1 MEYNSFY
8 GGRRGASFVIVKK
21 YRCIQEPAEDNE
33 NMNRVIR
40 VDLGYTDMTK
50 PISAADRNK
59 WLAEHCMVTGFSQG
73 GAYKTVN
80 YDEYVIIDTL
90 NLNDADNGKIF
101 RRGYDYNNSMG
112 GAEYIGQIVGP
123 AGMSPHVE
131 MKTIAEV
138 DKIIHKDGLTKVEGK
153 DNEYVEKDESGADKY
168 YYRTSTGEYAP
179 LENLIP
185 GKYWDEDGNEQFND
199 EIKYLACSVMD
210 CDSHETTVH
219 IGFKIPYQVQEY
231 TAETVS
237 PYYHRSDLEPSDLTG
252 DAKWEKWDEVAA
264 KEYGDGTTNF
274 NNLELI
280 KRIDDVQHP
289 FFARWNISVPKGIK
303 GDTLKNFR
311 VTTVAECEAEHPG
324 WLQDYAGMSDDKVTE
339 AIKKER
345 KILVYDYYDYD
356 RDPSG
361 DPISIYLGDYN
372 QISNFQINDYGTV
385 TIDYSHDDEDV
396 YKNLFKWIK
405 SISLDENTGRF
416 IIEYNYDKTRDGEE
430 LAKEDT
436 KLDINLTWLKDMTF
450 AEDGTVKW
458 IYTTS
463 ENDHQK
469 DNFIKWITSVTLD
482 VENGQL
488 DVDFNYPT
496 EPDYKENAGEDT
508 HYRTS
513 LQWVKDVLFA
523 EDGTVTI
530 KYTNKED
537 TVLTNRVKWVTDV
550 ALNANTGL
558 FEMDF
563 NYETEADGTP
573 THFEQSLKWVKDITI
588 DEYGTI
594 HFIYTNQDDTILKNH
609 IKWIKDIEYTA
620 DTGELIVNFNYDKTR
635 DGVELAKEDTQY
647 VTHLRYVKDI
657 QIEDN
662 GTIKFIYTY
671 GDEAQGTITTF
682 DNYLKRINE
691 VSLNGETGHFE
702 VIYNYDREA
711 DGTPTKYQ
719 TDLRWVNNIT
729 LSETGVVTLKYTTG
743 PDVTLNQK
751 IKWITDVELSNDGT
765 LTVTYND
772 KTTDIFTRAIK
783 WITDISLT
791 DAGVFTVKYNNGIP
805 DFTKTLKWPTNITID
820 TGEIEGSGTQKF
832 SVEYNDGSKAD
843 LGNPINY
850 IMRTAIDDEYHLLV
864 LYSDPVRRAAGPN
877 KSYDGID
884 DWCDL
889 GFLGQGSL
897 GCITGKESD
906 ATVAALAATLPPYS
920 TWIIVEE
927 D

>member
-138 DKIIHKDGLTKVEGK
+138 DEIIHKDGLTQVEGK

-185 GKYWDEDGNEQFND
+185 GKYWDENGNEQFND

-264 KEYGDGTTNF
+264 KEYGDGTTDF

-280 KRIDDVQHP
+280 KRTDDIQHP
-289 FFARWNISVPKGIK
+289 FFARWNISIPKGLK

-311 VTTVAECEAEHPG
+311 VTTVSECEAEHPG
-324 WLQDYAGMSDDKVTE
+324 WLQEYAGMGDDEITE

-345 KILVYDYYDYD
+345 KILVYDYYNYD

-361 DPISIYLGDYN
+361 DPVSIYLGDYN
-372 QISNFQINDYGTV
+372 QINNFQIDDYGTV

-396 YKNLFKWIK
+396 YKNLFKWVK
-405 SISLDENTGRF
+405 SISLDGNTGKF

-436 KLDINLTWLKDMTF
+436 QYIAYLRYI
-450 AEDGTVKW
+450 
-458 IYTTS
+458 
-463 ENDHQK
+463 
-469 DNFIKWITSVTLD
+469 
-482 VENGQL
+482 
-488 DVDFNYPT
+488 
-496 EPDYKENAGEDT
+496 
-508 HYRTS
+508 
-513 LQWVKDVLFA
+513 
-523 EDGTVTI
+523 
-530 KYTNKED
+530 
-537 TVLTNRVKWVTDV
+537 TDV
-550 ALNANTGL
+550 
-558 FEMDF
+558 
-563 NYETEADGTP
+563 
-573 THFEQSLKWVKDITI
+573 
-588 DEYGTI
+588 
-594 HFIYTNQDDTILKNH
+594 
-609 IKWIKDIEYTA
+609 
-620 DTGELIVNFNYDKTR
+620 
-635 DGVELAKEDTQY
+635 
-647 VTHLRYVKDI
+647 
-657 QIEDN
+657 QIEDD
-662 GTIKFIYTY
+662 GTIRFIYTY
-671 GDEAQGTITTF
+671 GDETQGTTKTF
-682 DNYLKRINE
+682 NNYLKRIKE
-691 VSLNGETGHFE
+691 VTLNGETGHFE
-702 VIYNYDREA
+702 ITYNYEKEE

-719 TDLRWVNNIT
+719 TDLRWVNNIN
-729 LSETGVVTLKYTTG
+729 LSETGVVTIKYTTG
-743 PDVTLNQK
+743 TDVVLDQK
-751 IKWITDVELSNDGT
+751 IKWITDTELSNDGT

-772 KTTDIFTRAIK
+772 KTTDVFTKAIK

-791 DAGVFTVKYNNGIP
+791 DTGVFTVKYNNGLP
-805 DFTKTLKWPTNITID
+805 DFTKTLKWPTRVNVD
-820 TGEIEGSGTQKF
+820 TGEVEGSGTQKL
-832 SVEYNDGSKAD
+832 SIEYNDGSTEN

-864 LYSDPVRRAAGPN
+864 LYSDPIRRAAGPN
-877 KSYDGID
+877 KSYNGID

-897 GCITGKESD
+897 GCVVGKESD
-906 ATVAALAATLPPYS
+906 TAAAALATTLPPYS
-920 TWIIVEE
+920 AWMIVEE